1 VTVATDISIERWTR
15 TRPSPS
21 VTLAVLAQGEAKVRE
36 ITEALARDGLLV
48 TLAFA
53 GFTDMGLDMLSP
65 QPDVIVVDASADA
78 FDAEGA
84 TRRSRAALRDA
95 GIVVI
100 CPQGAERAV
109 RRYLQAGADGVVFRD
124 ELETNLPSVVRCAC
138 AGQISVPRTAL
149 NVVSPPALSYREKEV
164 LQLAAGGLTNSQ
176 IASRLFL
183 AESTVKTHL
192 SSVFRRLG
200 VSSRREAAALMRS
213 ADNDTRRQLLP
224 APPRP
229 VPGSAALAG
238 GAGLGA

>member
-1 VTVATDISIERWTR
+1 MPM
-15 TRPSPS
+15 RPA
-21 VTLAVLAQGEAKVRE
+21 VTLAVLSQGEAEVRE

-48 TLAFA
+48 RLAFA
-53 GFTDMGLDMLSP
+53 GFTGMGLDMLAP
-65 QPDVIVVDASADA
+65 EPDVVVIDASADA

-84 TRRSRAALRDA
+84 VRRSRRALRAA

-100 CPQGAERAV
+100 CPKSTQRAV
-109 RRYLQAGADGVVFRD
+109 RSYLQAGADGVVFRG
-124 ELETNLPSVVRCAC
+124 ELETNLPSVVRCVC
-138 AGQISVPRTAL
+138 AGQISVPRTARNL
-149 NVVSPPALSYREKEV
+149 MSPPALSYREKEV
-164 LQLAAGGLTNSQ
+164 LELAAGGLTNSQ

-192 SSVFRRLG
+192 SSAFRRLG
-200 VSSRREAAALMRS
+200 VSSRREAAALMRF

-238 GAGLGA
+238 GAR